1 MRTTTETDMRETPR
15 PDISLSSGGVH
26 ERHPVAEAEHAP
38 AGSLIPSLEQG
49 RESAPPQGWRPLVE
63 RILSISVFYKV
74 LIANSA
80 IVLLGALA
88 GTAITF
94 RVASSHPPAALD
106 VPLAAIFAIVGLAL
120 TGGLNALL
128 LRAALSPLK
137 RVQEVARRVRQGDL
151 SVRVELSP
159 LADAEIGQLAAT
171 LNQILDEVQ
180 RYEEQMRAL
189 SGRVIY
195 AQEEERQRI
204 ARELHDDTG
213 QLLTLLLIRLKLLES
228 QPGAEAL
235 EGQIVELRGLVS
247 GAIERVRQL
256 ALNLRPPSL
265 DQLGLL
271 PALRSLVS
279 TYTTNTHIAVKLE
292 LAREPVRL
300 SPERTIAV
308 YRIAQEALTNIAKHA
323 GAHTVLMTVQVVG
336 EMLELQVK
344 DDGSGFDPVAL
355 ARQAHRATGGGAH
368 VEAGGPGV
376 GLFGMEERAR
386 LAGGTLRIQS
396 SVGHG
401 TSVHLAVP
409 MDALRGQER
418 A

>member
-1 MRTTTETDMRETPR
+1 MSETLVPASPAGTDATDEQHR
-15 PDISLSSGGVH
+15 
-26 ERHPVAEAEHAP
+26 VADAEHVEAGDRVHGKEHDEEGAP
-38 AGSLIPSLEQG
+38 VRRP
-49 RESAPPQGWRPLVE
+49 RPLVE
-63 RILSISVFYKV
+63 RLLSLSVFYKV

-94 RVASSHPPAALD
+94 HVANAHLPASMD
-106 VPLAAIFAIVGLAL
+106 VPLAAIFAIVGLTL

-128 LRAALSPLK
+128 LRAALSPLQ
-137 RVQEVARRVRQGDL
+137 RVQEVARRVREGDL
-151 SVRVELSP
+151 SVRAELSP
-159 LADAEIGQLAAT
+159 LADAEMGQLAAT

-180 RYEEQMRAL
+180 GYEEQMRAL

-235 EGQIVELRGLVS
+235 EDQIAELRGLVS
-247 GAIERVRQL
+247 GAIDRVRQL

-279 TYTTNTHIAVKLE
+279 TYTANTHIAVKLD
-292 LAREPVRL
+292 LSREPVRL
-300 SPERTIAV
+300 SAERTIAV

-323 GAHTVLMTVQVVG
+323 GAHSVTMGVQVVG
-336 EMLELQVK
+336 DMLELQVR
-344 DDGSGFDPVAL
+344 DDGRGFDPVAL
-355 ARQAHRATGGGAH
+355 TRPAQRASGGGASGYA
-368 VEAGGPGV
+368 EAAGPGV

-396 SVGHG
+396 RPGHG
-401 TSVHLAVP
+401 TFVHLTVP
-409 MDALRGQER
+409 MDSIRKQER
-418 A
+418 V